1 LTVTTAKTGRYDF
14 VDRELERRS
23 EQRRLRQLRDARPL
37 PGARIEVGGRIL
49 ENFSSND
56 YLGLA
61 FHPELKRRSIEQID
75 ANGSGSTAS
84 RLVGGTSPLVS
95 ALENKLATIKG
106 AGSALIFNSG
116 YQANVSLLPVLCDRR
131 SFVVMD
137 RACHSS
143 QVTGALASRATIKRF
158 AHNDMDQLRDQLRQ
172 LRARSTERIVVI
184 SESVF
189 SMDGDRCDLHALLD
203 LRAEFDVF
211 LIVDDAHAF
220 GVLGDCGSGL
230 ACDPQIDL
238 VVGTFGKACGSFG
251 AFAACSESMRSYLIN
266 CCSGFVSSTAL
277 PPAVL
282 GAVDAALDLVPTM
295 DCEREQ
301 LQEHS
306 ARLLETLRSRSWD
319 CRKSSSQIV
328 PVVVGTED
336 EVIRLSE
343 WLEENGIFAVPM
355 RPPTVEKGS
364 CRLRLTITADHHAEQ
379 INRVADLLDAWRERR
394 G

>member
-1 LTVTTAKTGRYDF
+1 MTVTSRKTSRYDF
-14 VDRELERRS
+14 VDRELELRG
-23 EQRRLRQLRDARPL
+23 EQHRLRQLRDVQPL
-37 PGARIEVGGRIL
+37 PGGRIEVDGRIL
-49 ENFSSND
+49 TNFSSND

-61 FHPELKRRSIEQID
+61 FHPTLKRRSIEQID
-75 ANGSGSTAS
+75 ASGSGSTAS
-84 RLVGGTSPLVS
+84 RLVCGTSPLVS
-95 ALENKLATIKG
+95 ALERKLAALKG
-106 AGSALIFNSG
+106 AERALIFNSG
-116 YQANVSLLPVLCDRR
+116 YQANVSLLPALCDRH

-143 QVTGALASRATIKRF
+143 QVVGALASRATIKRF
-158 AHNDMDQLRDQLRQ
+158 QHNDMDQLRDQLRA
-172 LRARSTERIVVI
+172 LRSRSTKRIVVI

-189 SMDGDRCDLHALLD
+189 SMEGDRCDLSALVALKE
-203 LRAEFDVF
+203 EFDTL

-220 GVLGDCGSGL
+220 GVLGRRGQGL

-251 AFAACSESMRSYLIN
+251 AFATCSEPLRSYLIN

-282 GAVDAALDLVPTM
+282 GAVDAALDLFPTM
-295 DCEREQ
+295 DHEREL

-306 ARLLETLRSRSWD
+306 ARLLATLRSGSWD

-328 PVVVGTED
+328 PVVVGREE
-336 EVIRLSE
+336 EVIRLSQ
-343 WLEENGIFAVPM
+343 WLEGNGIFSVPM

-364 CRLRLTITADHHAEQ
+364 CRLRLTVTADHHAEH
-379 INRVADLLDAWRERR
+379 IDRVTELLDAWRERR